1 MLQFKRFVCFVW
13 VYFFFCDIP
22 GGNFGPNENPNPGGG
37 GTPGKP
43 GGGGGGGG
51 PPPGPGGGGGGG
63 GPPPIPGGGGG
74 GGAPPTPGGGGGGGG
89 TPAGAAP
96 KIKKMYQCKT
106 STLHLN
112 FRFSHHLSSHKKYWQ
127 LWKVLALLIKKNL
140 INKRKLPA
148 TAPPALNFV
157 IVSSKLLIC
166 FSKFASASDN
176 FASASDRL
184 VVSSFS

>member
-1 MLQFKRFVCFVW
+1 M
-13 VYFFFCDIP
+13 YFFFCDIP

-37 GTPGKP
+37 GGPPGGPPGGGGGTPP

-51 PPPGPGGGGGGG
+51 PP
-63 GPPPIPGGGGG
+63 GPPGNGGGG

-112 FRFSHHLSSHKKYWQ
+112 FRFSHHLSSHKKY
-127 LWKVLALLIKKNL
+127 
-140 INKRKLPA
+140 
-148 TAPPALNFV
+148 
-157 IVSSKLLIC
+157 
-166 FSKFASASDN
+166 
-176 FASASDRL
+176 
-184 VVSSFS
+184 